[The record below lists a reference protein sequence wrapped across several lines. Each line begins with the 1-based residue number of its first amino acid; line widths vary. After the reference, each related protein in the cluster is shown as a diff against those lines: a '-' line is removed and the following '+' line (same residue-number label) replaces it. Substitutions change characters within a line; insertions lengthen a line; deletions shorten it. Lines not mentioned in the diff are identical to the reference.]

1 MRSPFAG
8 LERLQNKVQRPAKKL
23 KNVRFATPKWHGTAR
38 QIAPS
43 KKHPSPCFNSM
54 AVKGG
59 RLLEG
64 PLGRGPFAGFET
76 LIEQGSKASQKAQ
89 NVRFATPKR
98 HGTVGQIVP
107 SKKQPSQWMTE
118 CFAPL
123 PGRKALSSPQLG
135 KKHPS
140 PRFNS
145 MAVKD
150 GRLLKGPPGRGPF
163 AGFEAL
169 IEHYRARFKSQPKG
183 SKTYVLPRRNG
194 MALRDRGRH
203 PSCLR
208 RAASRGAVSSREKAA
223 NSKRWH

>member
-76 LIEQGSKASQKAQ
+76 LIEQGSKASHKAQ

-163 AGFEAL
+163 AGFETP
-169 IEHYRARFKSQPKG
+169 IEQG
-183 SKTYVLPRRNG
+183 SKASQKAKNVRFA
-194 MALRDRGRH
+194 MAKRH
-203 PSCLR
+203 GTAGQIVPSKKDPSPCFNSMAVRFSKGCYSSWPACLL
-208 RAASRGAVSSREKAA
+208 
-223 NSKRWH
+223 